1 MNIKYEWINDLHL
14 DIKTNVDLTF
24 IDTWHVYGQLKQE
37 LNKAKQDA
45 ELQNKTQSEIT
56 QENELLLLQL
66 HQVQEELEH
75 YYLSYQES
83 TKKVELAEAETA
95 QLVSEQEDEVA
106 SIENANSTGFL
117 GVFGGSKAKAQK
129 RMQEKIRLV
138 NESGLIDKKWYL
150 SQYPDVAEANYEPVK
165 HYLRFGA
172 AEERDPSP
180 DFSTSYYIRSNPD
193 ILKSGVNP
201 LVHYIRF
208 GRDEG
213 RLPRDMSA
221 E

>member
-1 MNIKYEWINDLHL
+1 
-14 DIKTNVDLTF
+14 
-24 IDTWHVYGQLKQE
+24 
-37 LNKAKQDA
+37 
-45 ELQNKTQSEIT
+45 
-56 QENELLLLQL
+56 
-66 HQVQEELEH
+66 
-75 YYLSYQES
+75 
-83 TKKVELAEAETA
+83 
-95 QLVSEQEDEVA
+95 
-106 SIENANSTGFL
+106 
-117 GVFGGSKAKAQK
+117 
-129 RMQEKIRLV
+129 LV